1 MLFKPTLVLKLI
13 HELITFPKLYYL
25 KFVENLA
32 LNKTAWQ
39 QHPYPDRPWGAE
51 RAVDGQKSD
60 LSVNGLQCTVSANK
74 QTTAEWRVDLGE
86 ILSIHHVFIQYR
98 TANFD
103 WSKYRLKEKMWQ

>member
-1 MLFKPTLVLKLI
+1 MLFKRTLVFKLI
-13 HELITFPKLYYL
+13 HEFITFPKLYYL

-32 LNKTAWQ
+32 LNKPAWQ
-39 QHPYPDRPWGAE
+39 QHPYPGRPWGAE
-51 RAVDGQKSD
+51 RAVDGRKSD
-60 LSVNGLQCTVSANK
+60 LSVYGLQCTVSANK
-74 QTTAEWRVDLGE
+74 KTTAEWRVDLGE